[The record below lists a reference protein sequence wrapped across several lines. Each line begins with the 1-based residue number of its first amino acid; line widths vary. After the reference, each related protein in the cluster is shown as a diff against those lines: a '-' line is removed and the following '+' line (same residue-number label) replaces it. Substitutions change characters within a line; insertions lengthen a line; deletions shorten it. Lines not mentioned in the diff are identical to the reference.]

1 MTQNDIL
8 NLVFLLEASE
18 ETILDWWSKTSEDDH
33 NYASELLDTYSEIL
47 NEEKL
52 NTNDWFESQN
62 ILGRIMYEI

>member
-33 NYASELLDTYSEIL
+33 KYASELLDTYSEIL